1 MNSHAKEVIVKV
13 EEILGIGPDTT
24 NKKTDIQAL
33 ESMKMKRS
41 LSDNFDND
49 HTEMNARAQ
58 ELLTK
63 FTKQFDLDKPEKGEE

>member
-24 NKKTDIQAL
+24 SKKVDIQEL

-41 LSDNFDND
+41 LSDNFDTD
-49 HTEMNARAQ
+49 HSEMNARAQ
-58 ELLTK
+58 DLLSK
-63 FTKQFDLDKPEKGEE
+63 FTKQFDLEKEEKHEG